1 MIIAISG
8 KMNSGKDEIGNII
21 RYLLYKERYKGVAH
35 VVEYPYLN
43 DLDKRLLD
51 VEDGF
56 VVKKFADKL
65 KQIVCILLNCTR
77 EQLEDREFKDIVL
90 GEEWWYFKCLHPF
103 ELGSLVPYEG
113 NISKIN
119 SLHWELIKLTPRLI
133 LQLLGTEAG
142 RNIIHPNIWIN
153 ALMSEYKDKYAR
165 STWWGRHPKYP
176 DWIITDMRFP
186 NELMAVNKFN
196 AITIRVN
203 SNFNY
208 ANAPALNEDNGKA
221 PVVEHESET
230 ALDHENFKYI
240 IQNNAG
246 IAELVEAV
254 TYILV
259 QKKLIAQ

>member
-35 VVEYPYLN
+35 VVEYPYLS
-43 DLDKRLLD
+43 DMDKRLLD
-51 VEDGF
+51 AEDGF

-90 GEEWWYFKCLHPF
+90 GEEWWYFKCIHFSEP
-103 ELGSLVPYEG
+103 GSLVPYEG
-113 NISKIN
+113 HLSKLK
-119 SLHWELIKLTPRLI
+119 SPHWELIKPTPRII

-153 ALMSEYKDKYAR
+153 ALMSEYKNKYAR

-176 DWIITDMRFP
+176 AWIITDMRFP

-230 ALDHENFKYI
+230 ALDHENFKYT

-259 QKKLIAQ
+259 QEKLITQ

>member
-35 VVEYPYLN
+35 VVEYPYLSY
-43 DLDKRLLD
+43 LDKRLLD

-90 GEEWWYFKCLHPF
+90 GEEWWYFKCIHFSEP
-103 ELGSLVPYEG
+103 GSLVPYEG
-113 NISKIN
+113 HLSKLK
-119 SLHWELIKLTPRLI
+119 SPHWELIKPTPRII

-208 ANAPALNEDNGKA
+208 SNAPALNEDTGKA

-230 ALDHENFKYI
+230 ALDYENFKYT
-240 IQNNAG
+240 IQNTAG

-259 QKKLIAQ
+259 QEKLIAQ

>member
-21 RYLLYKERYKGVAH
+21 RYLLYKERYNGVAH
-35 VVEYPYLN
+35 VVEYPYLS

-56 VVKKFADKL
+56 VVMKFADKL

-113 NISKIN
+113 NISKIS
-119 SLHWELIKLTPRLI
+119 SLHWELIKLTPRII

-230 ALDHENFKYI
+230 ALDHEDFKYT
-240 IQNNAG
+240 IQNTAG

-259 QKKLIAQ
+259 QEKLIAQ

>member
-35 VVEYPYLN
+35 VVEYKYLS
-43 DLDKRLLD
+43 DLDKMVLD
-51 VEDGF
+51 VKDGF
-56 VVKKFADKL
+56 IVKKFADKL
-65 KQIVCILLNCTR
+65 KQIVCILLNCSR
-77 EQLEDREFKDIVL
+77 EVLENREFKDAIL
-90 GEEWWYFKCLHPF
+90 GEDWWYFKCLHPS

-119 SLHWELIKLTPRLI
+119 SQHWELIKLTPRLI

-142 RNIIHPNIWIN
+142 RNIIHPNIWLN
-153 ALMSEYKDKYAR
+153 ALMSEYEYSYAT
-165 STWWGRHPKYP
+165 SALEHFPKYP

-230 ALDHENFKYI
+230 ALDHENFKYT

-254 TYILV
+254 THILV
-259 QKKLIAQ
+259 EEKLIIQ

>member
-1 MIIAISG
+1 M
-8 KMNSGKDEIGNII
+8 
-21 RYLLYKERYKGVAH
+21 AH
-35 VVEYPYLN
+35 VVEYPYLS

-56 VVKKFADKL
+56 VVMKFADKL

-113 NISKIN
+113 NISKIS
-119 SLHWELIKLTPRLI
+119 SLHWELIKLTPRTI

-230 ALDHENFKYI
+230 ALDHEDFKYT
-240 IQNNAG
+240 IQNTAG

-259 QKKLIAQ
+259 QEKLIAQ

>member
-230 ALDHENFKYI
+230 ALDHENFKYT

-259 QKKLIAQ
+259 QEKLIAQ

>member
-65 KQIVCILLNCTR
+65 KQIVCTLLNCSR
-77 EQLEDREFKDIVL
+77 EMLEKREFKNTAL
-90 GEEWWYFKCLHPF
+90 GEEWWYFKCLHPS

-113 NISKIN
+113 NISKI
-119 SLHWELIKLTPRLI
+119 SSPHWELIKLTPRII

-230 ALDHENFKYI
+230 ALDHENFKYT

-254 TYILV
+254 THILV
-259 QKKLIAQ
+259 EEKLIIQ

>member
-35 VVEYPYLN
+35 VVEYPHLS

-90 GEEWWYFKCLHPF
+90 GEEWWYFKCIHFSEP
-103 ELGSLVPYEG
+103 GSLVPYEG
-113 NISKIN
+113 HLSKLK
-119 SLHWELIKLTPRLI
+119 SPHWELIKPTPRII

-153 ALMSEYKDKYAR
+153 ALMSVYKDKYAK

-208 ANAPALNEDNGKA
+208 TNAPALNEDNGKA

-230 ALDHENFKYI
+230 ALDHENFKYT

-259 QKKLIAQ
+259 QEKLITQ

>member
-230 ALDHENFKYI
+230 ALDHENFKYT

-259 QKKLIAQ
+259 QEKLITQ